1 MKVWKGRD
9 GNKPLKV
16 RTLAAQSQTER
27 GQHHEQLASD
37 DLGFCT
43 SLFLSGFGRRGTVF
57 QVGHL
62 EAPRRPHLDAMQ
74 ATQVHWQEGVC
85 SCRAHIKDVW
95 SSVGVQGDQRYS
107 WCRH

>member
-1 MKVWKGRD
+1 M
-9 GNKPLKV
+9 
-16 RTLAAQSQTER
+16 
-27 GQHHEQLASD
+27 
-37 DLGFCT
+37 
-43 SLFLSGFGRRGTVF
+43 F